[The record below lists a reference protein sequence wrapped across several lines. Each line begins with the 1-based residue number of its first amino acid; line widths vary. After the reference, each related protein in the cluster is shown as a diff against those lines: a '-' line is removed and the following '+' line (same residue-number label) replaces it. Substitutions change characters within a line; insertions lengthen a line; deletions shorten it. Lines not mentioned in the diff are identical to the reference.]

1 MATRSGRIN
10 FNERKHSRIDVRA
23 IVLCIIVAL
32 VLIQT
37 GAIKP

>member
-1 MATRSGRIN
+1 MSRNNRMN
-10 FNERKHSRIDVRA
+10 FNERKRSRIDGRA
-23 IVLCIIVAL
+23 VVLCIIVAL